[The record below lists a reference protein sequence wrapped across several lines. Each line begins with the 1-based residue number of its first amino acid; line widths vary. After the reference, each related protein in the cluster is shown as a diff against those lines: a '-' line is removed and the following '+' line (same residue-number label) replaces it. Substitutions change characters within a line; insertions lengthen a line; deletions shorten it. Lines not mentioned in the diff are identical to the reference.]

1 MSVVVAAS
9 CRLSQCHRRTGRLR
23 IPMPKIA
30 QRRAGLFLLIVL
42 ALVTATTG
50 AAEQVSY
57 RVARDSPE
65 DPIRL
70 QLLDGQRVVYE
81 YTPEGSAMFLPELE
95 SVSIP
100 EYGRPVLL
108 SLWQMGVQSQL
119 LVLIDPQQVDPEE
132 PDAPLVLELWSTGE
146 IHYEI
151 DQRRLA
157 ISYEIVNPETG
168 EWSDK
173 RLETMRWPE

>member
-1 MSVVVAAS
+1 
-9 CRLSQCHRRTGRLR
+9 
-23 IPMPKIA
+23 
-30 QRRAGLFLLIVL
+30 
-42 ALVTATTG
+42 
-50 AAEQVSY
+50 
-57 RVARDSPE
+57 
-65 DPIRL
+65 
-70 QLLDGQRVVYE
+70 
-81 YTPEGSAMFLPELE
+81 MFLPELE
-95 SVSIP
+95 SVSIS

-132 PDAPLVLELWSTGE
+132 PDAPLVLELWSAGE

-151 DQRRLA
+151 DQGRLT

>member
-1 MSVVVAAS
+1 
-9 CRLSQCHRRTGRLR
+9 
-23 IPMPKIA
+23 MPKID
-30 QRRAGLFLLIVL
+30 QRRAVLGLLIVL
-42 ALVTATTG
+42 ALVTATG
-50 AAEQVSY
+50 AAEQVTH
-57 RVARDSPE
+57 RVARDSPD

-108 SLWQMGVQSQL
+108 ALWQMGVQSQL
-119 LVLIDPQQVDPEE
+119 LTLIDPQQVDPEE
-132 PDAPLVLELWSTGE
+132 PDAPLVLELWSAGE

-151 DQRRLA
+151 DQGRLA

-173 RLETMRWPE
+173 RLETMRWPEVR